1 MIWLWIAAALISGAL
16 AVLIVQRSV
25 VAVTAP
31 RSDNPA
37 LAVYRRQMAEL
48 DELAERGVLADAER
62 RSVRAETGRR
72 LLAAADRVEGPLKHA
87 GPGQILLLTACVPI
101 MALLGYF
108 VLGAPGLPDQP
119 FKARLAAWRSSD
131 PQTLAAP
138 QMAAILRAI
147 AAERPTDP
155 EPLRQLALAEFAS
168 REPTEAVQ
176 ALHRAIALAPA
187 RADLREMLGLA
198 LTAQNGGEPDA
209 DALDAFRHALA
220 LDPTNVTARYYLARA
235 RIAGGDA
242 AAGLAD
248 WNALEATLGPSDPR
262 RQELAQEIQQV
273 SATGKLPAPQSAP
286 DQSVGTPAIQAMV
299 DGLAA
304 RLQYNPDDPAGWVR
318 LVRAYTVLGELDRRD
333 QALALARRRYAGR
346 PDVLSQLQQ
355 AQAPPS
361 PNAAAGAGRNAAMSP
376 PAGSP

>member
-16 AVLIVQRSV
+16 AVLVVQRSV
-25 VAVTAP
+25 RAVTAP

-62 RSVRAETGRR
+62 RSVRAEAGRR
-72 LLAAADRVEGPLKHA
+72 LLAAAGRAEAPLRHA
-87 GPGQILLLTACVPI
+87 KPGQILLLTACVPLV
-101 MALLGYF
+101 ALVAYF
-108 VLGAPGLPDQP
+108 VLGAPDYPDQP
-119 FKARLAAWRSSD
+119 FKARLAAWRNAD
-131 PQTLAAP
+131 PQMLAAP

-147 AAERPTDP
+147 AAERPADP

-168 REPTEAVQ
+168 REPTEAIQ
-176 ALHRAIALAPA
+176 ALHRAIALAPR
-187 RADLREMLGLA
+187 RADLQEMLGLA

-209 DALDAFRHALA
+209 DALDAFHQALV

-235 RIAGGDA
+235 RIGAGDTAGGV
-242 AAGLAD
+242 AD
-248 WNALEATLGPSDPR
+248 WSALQATLGPGDPR
-262 RQELAQEIQQV
+262 RQELAQQIQQV
-273 SATGKLPAPQSAP
+273 TATGRLPSAQP
-286 DQSVGTPAIQAMV
+286 AQDQPVGTPQIQAMV

-304 RLQYNPDDPAGWVR
+304 RLRTNPDDPAGWVR

-333 QALALARRRYAGR
+333 QVLAIARRRYAGR
-346 PDVLSQLQQ
+346 PDILAQLET
-355 AQAPPS
+355 AQARS
-361 PNAAAGAGRNAAMSP
+361 PQPNAAMSP